1 MSIDGRRRWLAL
13 AILAILAASRT
24 DTLLGSGDGPLTALN
39 GDYHV
44 AFLVGAL
51 VGALFATAPRA
62 AYDPKETPMQAP
74 D

>member
-13 AILAILAASRT
+13 AILATLAASRT

-51 VGALFATAPRA
+51 FAAAPRA